1 MIDHKIQRP
10 KIGVLLVNLGTPD
23 KPTAFS
29 VMRYLRQFLSDRRVI
44 EVPRIIW
51 FFILN
56 FIILPFRSSK
66 SAAKYSKIWRDDSPL
81 RTITSSIT
89 KKVSNQINN
98 QNYLFEYAMRYGNP
112 SIEKQLLKL
121 LDKNCEFILIFP
133 LFPQYSA
140 TTSAS
145 IFDEV
150 AKIMSKRR
158 NIPHI
163 SFLKHFHDHDSYIEA
178 IASHLKEFWEKNAR
192 SEKLILSY
200 HGIPNKYFKKGDIY
214 HCFCQKTSR
223 LIKEKLNLK
232 DNEILTTFQSR
243 LGPSEWLT
251 PYTDETIISLAKNN
265 LENMDIFSPGFAS
278 DCLET
283 IEELGIENKE
293 NFLKNGGKNY
303 NLIPCLND
311 SQYFISAISDII
323 LENTAHWNSR
333 FGINID
339 SDIEKSNE
347 IANSYIAK
355 K

>member
-1 MIDHKIQRP
+1 M
-10 KIGVLLVNLGTPD
+10 
-23 KPTAFS
+23 
-29 VMRYLRQFLSDRRVI
+29 
-44 EVPRIIW
+44 
-51 FFILN
+51 
-56 FIILPFRSSK
+56 
-66 SAAKYSKIWRDDSPL
+66 
-81 RTITSSIT
+81 
-89 KKVSNQINN
+89 
-98 QNYLFEYAMRYGNP
+98 
-112 SIEKQLLKL
+112 
-121 LDKNCEFILIFP
+121 
-133 LFPQYSA
+133 
-140 TTSAS
+140 
-145 IFDEV
+145 
-150 AKIMSKRR
+150 
-158 NIPHI
+158 
-163 SFLKHFHDHDSYIEA
+163 
-178 IASHLKEFWEKNAR
+178 
-192 SEKLILSY
+192 
-200 HGIPNKYFKKGDIY
+200 
-214 HCFCQKTSR
+214 
-223 LIKEKLNLK
+223 IKEKLSLN

-265 LENMDIFSPGFAS
+265 LKNMDIFSPGFAS

>member
-1 MIDHKIQRP
+1 MTDHRIKKA

-23 KPTAFS
+23 KPTTFS

-44 EVPRIIW
+44 EVPRVIW

-66 SAAKYSKIWRDDSPL
+66 SAVKYNKIWKNDSPL

-89 KKVSNQINN
+89 KKVSDEINN
-98 QNYLFEYAMRYGNP
+98 QNYLCEYAMRYGNP
-112 SIEKQLLKL
+112 SIERQLLKL

-150 AKIMSKRR
+150 ARIISKKR

-163 SFLKHFHDHDSYIEA
+163 SFLKHFHDHDSYIDA
-178 IASHLKEFWEKNAR
+178 IANHLKEFWRNNAR

-214 HCFCQKTSR
+214 HCFCHKTSR
-223 LIKEKLNLK
+223 LIKEKLNFE
-232 DNEILTTFQSR
+232 DNEIQTTFQSR
-243 LGPSEWLT
+243 LGPSKWLT
-251 PYTDETIISLAKNN
+251 PYTDETLMALANDHV
-265 LENMDIFSPGFAS
+265 ENVDVFSPGFAS

-311 SQYFISAISDII
+311 SKYFISAISKII
-323 LENTAHWNSR
+323 IENTSHWNSR
-333 FGINID
+333 FRKNID

-347 IANSYIAK
+347 IANKYIVNK
-355 K
+355 